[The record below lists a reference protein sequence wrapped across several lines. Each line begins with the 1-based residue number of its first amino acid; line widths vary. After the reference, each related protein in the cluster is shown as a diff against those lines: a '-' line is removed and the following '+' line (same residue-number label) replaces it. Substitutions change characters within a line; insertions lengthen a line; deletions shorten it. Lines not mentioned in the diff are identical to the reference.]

1 MNQYIEEKHG
11 LFALHTDHTSYL
23 FQVDGYG
30 HLEHIHYGRMVSI
43 SDAEA
48 LSVKQTLPY
57 GTVIEYE
64 DNVQKSWRNVAPFE
78 YGNNGIG
85 DYRTP
90 SLLVKTSLGTCTDF
104 TYLGYSVEENEEVML
119 SGLPGAYDA
128 DASLVIHLFDKA
140 GLMKLDL
147 VYTIY
152 AASDVITR
160 RAILYNCKEEPL
172 TINRLMSYSIDM
184 MEDNLVMVSFHG
196 SWANERYRRDTVV
209 NSGTLSISSRT
220 GSSSNMTNPG
230 FILRRNDTNEEHGEA
245 WGFNL
250 VYSGSH
256 KSIVSRDEY
265 GCVRVMGGFNDENF
279 QWTLA
284 GGEQFETP
292 EAFMTYSCDGLNA
305 LSQHFHLFIENHIV
319 RGAWQFRERPVLVND
334 WEAYMFTFTEDKLV
348 ALARQGKE
356 LGAELFVLDDGW
368 FGERN
373 DDHAGLGDYNVNLKK
388 LPNGIRGLSDKIHDM
403 DMLFGLWFEPEAVN
417 PDSDLYRA
425 HPDWIIHEEG
435 RRNLTGRYEY
445 LLDLSRREVQDYI
458 IENVGRVLDEGDVD
472 YVKWD
477 MNRHMTGMDGAFVYR
492 YMLGLYRVLSE
503 IFYKRPHILLESCSS
518 GGNRFDAG
526 MMCYSPQIWTS
537 DDTDAMERLG
547 IQKGTS
553 YLYPLSTMGAH
564 VSAVPN
570 SQTMRTVSLPVRFA
584 VSAFGVLGYELD
596 LTELSDIEKKEI
608 KEQIA
613 WYKMNRRL
621 LQFGTFYRTDCD
633 DGHESFT
640 ISDGKQAVTG
650 VYRRMIHAA
659 SPLEKM
665 KMMGLEEGEY
675 EIGMRN
681 AIIPLDFHC
690 PEDLAVCLETAEDG
704 SSGIRLLWKPLCA
717 GREALQYGIPLPLV
731 FNSSGMSPYMRYP
744 LDFGAELYTAVKKK

>member
-1 MNQYIEEKHG
+1 MNRYIEEQQG

-23 FQVDGYG
+23 FRVDCYG
-30 HLEHIHYGRMVSI
+30 HLEHIHYGRRVSL

-57 GTVIEYE
+57 GSAVEYE
-64 DNVQKSWRNVAPFE
+64 DNVQRSWRDVEPFE

-90 SLLVKTSLGTCTDF
+90 SCLVSHPNGTSTDF
-104 TYLGYSVEENEEVML
+104 VYQGYCVEDKEQVIQN
-119 SGLPGAYDA
+119 GFPCGYDA
-128 DASLVIHLFDKA
+128 SASLTIHLIDKA
-140 GLMKLDL
+140 EKMAMDL
-147 VYTIY
+147 IYTIY
-152 AASDVITR
+152 SKSDVITR
-160 RAILYNCKEEPL
+160 RVVLMNRGEEAL
-172 TINRLMSYSIDM
+172 TVHRLMSFSMDM
-184 MEDNLVMVSFHG
+184 MEDQLVMVSFHG
-196 SWANERYRRDTVV
+196 NWAKEMQRRDVPV
-209 NSGTLSISSRT
+209 NAGTLSISSRT

-230 FILRRNDTNEEHGEA
+230 FILRRNDTNEMHGEA

-256 KSIVSRDEY
+256 KSIVSRDEH
-265 GCVRVMGGFNDENF
+265 GCVRVMSGFNDESF
-279 QWTLA
+279 FWTLEK
-284 GGEQFETP
+284 GEQLETP
-292 EAFMTYSCDGLNA
+292 EAFMTYSADGLNT
-305 LSQHFHLFIENHIV
+305 LSGHFHHFIQNHIV
-319 RGAWQFRERPVLVND
+319 RGSWQYKERPVLVND
-334 WEAYMFTFTEDKLV
+334 WEAFMFTFDEEKLIS
-348 ALARQGKE
+348 LARQGKE

-373 DDHAGLGDYNVNLKK
+373 DDHAGLGDYNVNLNK
-388 LPNGIRGLSDKIHDM
+388 LPNGIRGLSDKIHAM

-425 HPDWIIHEEG
+425 HPDWIIKEEG

-458 IENVGRVLDEGDVD
+458 IENVGRVLDEGNVD

-477 MNRHMTGMDGAFVYR
+477 MNRHMTAMSGTFVYR

-526 MMCYSPQIWTS
+526 MMCYSPEIWTS

-570 SQTMRTVSLPVRFA
+570 AQTMRSVGLPVRFA
-584 VSAFGVLGYELD
+584 VAAFGILGYELD

-613 WYKMNRRL
+613 WYKQNRSL
-621 LQFGTFYRTDCD
+621 MQFGTFYRSDCD
-633 DGHESFT
+633 DAHEYFT
-640 ISDGKQAVTG
+640 VSDGDKAITG
-650 VYRRMIHAA
+650 VYRRMVGAA
-659 SPLEKM
+659 SPLEKL
-665 KMMGLEEGEY
+665 KIAGLSKGEY

-681 AIIPLDFHC
+681 AVMPLDIPC
-690 PEDLAVCLETAEDG
+690 PSELVGCLETAEDG
-704 SSGIRLLWKPLCA
+704 SYGIRLLWKPLCA
-717 GREALQYGIPLPLV
+717 GSEALSCGIPLPLV
-731 FNSSGMSPYMRYP
+731 FNSSGASPYMRYP